1 MNGMESGKVSGN
13 DSGPAAAECGWAQ
26 AQISLLL
33 YGELSFD
40 EEEKVESHIDACEA
54 CRAALDR
61 QTQLHAAFDQVSI
74 DPPAS
79 LLNQCRNGLWSRL
92 DDEPAPQPAL
102 SNPPYLTSVDRH
114 PETDPHHHTWWGHVL
129 WDHLVDALL
138 LRPVPGVAG
147 RWLRPIGAF
156 ALLAIGFLGARMAP
170 GLMPN
175 LLPGAGALAEMSLTQ
190 PAASHVRYVEPGAGG
205 QVQIILDETRQRII
219 SGHLDDRNIRSLL
232 LTAAK
237 DPSDPGLRTETL
249 DILSNIAQNNATQAS
264 DIRDVLVFALEHD
277 QNAGVRL
284 KAMEGLKPL
293 AHDPR
298 VRTALAA
305 ALLSDENPGVRTQA
319 IDVLSSGSN
328 AMNRTIVGT
337 LQELMMREDNAY
349 VRDRCRLVLE
359 SLKASPET
367 Y

>member
-1 MNGMESGKVSGN
+1 MNGMESGKVSG
-13 DSGPAAAECGWAQ
+13 DVGIDCGWAR
-26 AQISLLL
+26 AQLSLLL

-40 EEEKVESHIDACEA
+40 EEEKVESHIDACGE

-61 QTQLHAAFDQVSI
+61 ETQLHAAFDQSAVE
-74 DPPAS
+74 PPAS
-79 LLNQCRNGLWSRL
+79 LLNECRNELWSRL
-92 DDEPAPQPAL
+92 AEEPPPQPAL
-102 SNPPYLTSVDRH
+102 ATQRGAHGSEPD
-114 PETDPHHHTWWGHVL
+114 TWWGHTL
-129 WDHLVDALL
+129 WDHLVDALM

-147 RWLRPIGAF
+147 KWLRPVGAF

-170 GLMPN
+170 GLI
-175 LLPGAGALAEMSLTQ
+175 PGADTLGEMSLTE
-190 PAASHVRYVEPGAGG
+190 PAASHVRYVEPGASG
-205 QVQIILDETRQRII
+205 QVQIVLDETRQRVI
-219 SGHLDDRNIRSLL
+219 SGRIDDKNIRSLL

-249 DILSNIAQNNATQAS
+249 DILNNITHNDVAQAS
-264 DIRDVLVFALEHD
+264 DIRDVLVFALGHD

-293 AHDPR
+293 ARDPR

-305 ALLSDENPGVRTQA
+305 ALLNDENPGVRTQA
-319 IDVLSSGSN
+319 IDVLSSGSS

-337 LQELMMREDNAY
+337 LQELMMHEDNAY

-367 Y
+367 F